1 MSRTI
6 PVAPAQVRALNR
18 ISVIYAGRRSRSA
31 KDSSMFYSQQAIALA
46 RRIGDEEGLAEALYD
61 LGKYYVGVAGSP
73 AKATENLL
81 ESLELYTQLNDRS
94 GISMP
99 HAAGPGQLHTETL
112 RGRGEEPGPLAQ
124 GGG

>member
-1 MSRTI
+1 
-6 PVAPAQVRALNR
+6 
-18 ISVIYAGRRSRSA
+18 
-31 KDSSMFYSQQAIALA
+31 MFYSQQAIALA

-94 GISMP
+94 CKNRDCRWNNV
-99 HAAGPGQLHTETL
+99 AN
-112 RGRGEEPGPLAQ
+112 
-124 GGG
+124 